1 MQKQVQHSSTKET
14 HAKLRRSKRCFQYN
28 TQTYMLMLY
37 HYSTTQSV
45 WYTPNFV
52 RYYDCK
58 TEWVNIDTVCLWQTN
73 YTYTP
78 EVLRFFSNKSSS
90 RSVLFFVFFFLTWEI
105 QGSATQ
111 PGSTNGPRD
120 HPRPWSIVIKT
131 WRLQWRCSSAPTR
144 CFDSNWMPLEELKSM
159 GIFWERTRQD
169 YGILGWRFGE
179 NMSYFSPRKFGKWS
193 NSTR

>member
-37 HYSTTQSV
+37 HYATTQSV

-78 EVLRFFSNKSSS
+78 EVPRFFSNKSSS
-90 RSVLFFVFFFLTWEI
+90 RSVFFRFFSWPGKFRV
-105 QGSATQ
+105 QQRNPAQ
-111 PGSTNGPRD
+111 PMDPRD

-144 CFDSNWMPLEELKSM
+144 CFDSNWMPLEEFKSM
-159 GIFWERTRQD
+159 GIFGRE
-169 YGILGWRFGE
+169 
-179 NMSYFSPRKFGKWS
+179 GKTMGS
-193 NSTR
+193 